1 MSSASRIKHKKPGPM
16 CGCTTALEDQPLVGV
31 RDELI
36 LRYTPPAQ
44 GTPPAVRMRWKA
56 RADISVDVS
65 LMLGLCPGGSAW
77 GFAHAKAQFAPGLWT
92 SEIALEMEDEEL
104 RYVTATESFD
114 DPGVAFAV
122 GGTVGTNGVG
132 GSWSIPPGA
141 RSATLRARQTL
152 NFNAASCLAPPSNGE
167 PHDYVFFLDLE
178 ADTDA
183 RLSSA
188 IEALATSSVEVIEF
202 RVSIEDGCASCAGGQ
217 PAVAP
222 GHTGG
227 Q

>member
-1 MSSASRIKHKKPGPM
+1 M
-16 CGCTTALEDQPLVGV
+16 CGCTTALEDQSLVGV

-36 LRYTPPAQ
+36 LHYTPPAL
-44 GTPPAVRMRWKA
+44 GTPLAVRMRWKA
-56 RADISVDVS
+56 RAQIKVDVS
-65 LMLGLCPGGSAW
+65 LTLGLCPGGSAW

-92 SEIALEMEDEEL
+92 SEIALEMEDEAL

-122 GGTVGTNGVG
+122 GGTVGTGGVG

-141 RSATLRARQTL
+141 RTATLRARQYL

-188 IEALATSSVEVIEF
+188 IEADATSSAVVEEF

-222 GHTGG
+222 VHTGG

>member
-1 MSSASRIKHKKPGPM
+1 M

-36 LRYTPPAQ
+36 LNYTPPAL
-44 GTPPAVRMRWKA
+44 GTPLAVRMRWIA
-56 RADISVDVS
+56 RARIKVDVS
-65 LMLGLCPGGSAW
+65 LKLGLCPGGSAW

-92 SEIALEMEDEEL
+92 SEIALEMEDEAL

-122 GGTVGTNGVG
+122 GTNGAG

-141 RSATLRARQTL
+141 RVATLRARQTL
-152 NFNAASCLAPPSNGE
+152 NFNAASCLAPPSNGQ
-167 PHDYVFFLDLE
+167 PHAYVFFLDLE
-178 ADTDA
+178 ADTHA
-183 RLSSA
+183 RLASA
-188 IEALATSSVEVIEF
+188 IEARATSKAEVTEF
-202 RVSIEDGCASCAGGQ
+202 RVSIEDGCASCSDSQ
-217 PAVAP
+217 PALP
-222 GHTGG
+222 PNHTGG